1 MVVIFPVMNLRLMAV
16 AGAVA
21 LTVALRL
28 AVESAGPVGDEL
40 GGSAHR
46 AERVDDKP
54 SSAAADKPSETG
66 DKPYK
71 SYKAD
76 SKPHKDQPAP
86 QRSQSTLSPGLAIA
100 ARCGPEIVSPEGIE
114 AQTCVLTR
122 GRDTWARTY
131 YRNAT
136 GGHLTSVLT
145 LMAPGGRTV
154 QMHCSVG
161 ADDEPGVCETPRE
174 QSAGDARA
182 YTAVAEFAE
191 SAGGSLLLRS
201 GSNSAM

>member
-76 SKPHKDQPAP
+76 S
-86 QRSQSTLSPGLAIA
+86 
-100 ARCGPEIVSPEGIE
+100 
-114 AQTCVLTR
+114 
-122 GRDTWARTY
+122 
-131 YRNAT
+131 
-136 GGHLTSVLT
+136 
-145 LMAPGGRTV
+145 
-154 QMHCSVG
+154 
-161 ADDEPGVCETPRE
+161 
-174 QSAGDARA
+174 
-182 YTAVAEFAE
+182 
-191 SAGGSLLLRS
+191 
-201 GSNSAM
+201 